1 MSKTPFKISR
11 LVLDPRGEI
20 ALSRMPGSVTSIE
33 DDVAEIVALNCASV
47 LTLAPHEELIRH
59 GAHRL
64 SSLLMN
70 EGIEWHHFP
79 VVDYATPLPSQDQAW
94 SELSERLHYHLNNNR
109 MILVHCYAG
118 VGRSGMIALR
128 LLVEQGA
135 NPKEALNQ
143 IRQVR
148 PGAVERPAQYEWA
161 IANIK

>member
-1 MSKTPFKISR
+1 MHKEYKIYR
-11 LVLDPRGEI
+11 LILNTVGEI
-20 ALSRMPGSVTSIE
+20 ALSRMPGSLTRLE
-33 DDVAEIVALNCASV
+33 EDVAEIVALNCACV

-79 VVDYATPLPSQDQAW
+79 IVDYATPLPSQERAW
-94 SELSERLHYHLNNNR
+94 SDLSERLHDHLNNNR
-109 MILVHCYAG
+109 TILVHCYAG
-118 VGRSGMIALR
+118 VGRSGMVALR

-135 NPKEALNQ
+135 NPEEALKQ

-148 PGAVERPAQYEWA
+148 PGAVECPAQYEWA
-161 IANIK
+161 IADIK

>member
-1 MSKTPFKISR
+1 MSKTPFNISR
-11 LVLDPRGEI
+11 LILDSSGEI
-20 ALSRMPGSVTSIE
+20 ALSRMPGLVTRLE
-33 DDVAEIVALNCASV
+33 DDVAKIVALNCACV
-47 LTLAPHEELIRH
+47 LTLTPQEELIRH

-79 VVDYATPLPSQDQAW
+79 IVDYATPLASQDQAW
-94 SELSERLHYHLNNNR
+94 SALSVRMQDHLKNDR
-109 MILVHCYAG
+109 TILIHCYAG

-135 NPKEALNQ
+135 NPEEALNQ
-143 IRQVR
+143 IRKVR

-161 IANIK
+161 TANIK